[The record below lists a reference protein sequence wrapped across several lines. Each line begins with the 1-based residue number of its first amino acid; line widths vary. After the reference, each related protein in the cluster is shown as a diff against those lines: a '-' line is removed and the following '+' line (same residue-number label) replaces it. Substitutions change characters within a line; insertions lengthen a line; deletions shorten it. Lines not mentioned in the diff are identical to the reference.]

1 MLSAKHIST
10 VKSTIPLLESA
21 GTAITEHFY
30 QRMFAHNPELKHIF
44 NLSHQH
50 SGGQPAA
57 LFNAVAAYAKNI
69 DNLGALSSA
78 VERIAHKHTSFNI
91 QPEHYPIVGH
101 HLLETL
107 RELAPDAFTPEVEEA
122 WAAAYGVLAGIFIDR
137 EATLYHKNENEVGG
151 WKGAREFKIITKTKE
166 SELVTSFVLAP
177 VDDKAVMHFES
188 GQYLGVSVAPINHDY
203 QEIRQYSLSDKP
215 NGKQYRISV
224 KKEAVGVP
232 GVVSNYLHDH
242 VNVGDT
248 IDVYPPAG
256 DFHYKEREAPVVL
269 ISAGVG
275 VTPMQSMLEMLA
287 SKSFAK
293 PVFYLHA
300 CEGVEQHSF
309 NQRVESLGLQL
320 KLEHHTWYRDIGNAN
335 DVVNTTNIHQGF
347 MNLAALKD
355 SLPLTDGDYYLCGP
369 VAFMQFAKQQ
379 LLELGV
385 SDDRIHYEVFGPHSD
400 L

>member
-1 MLSAKHIST
+1 MLSEKHISI
-10 VKSTIPLLESA
+10 VKSTVPLLESA

-30 QRMFAHNPELKHIF
+30 KRMFAHNPELKNIF
-44 NLSHQH
+44 NMSHQH

-69 DNLGALSSA
+69 DNLGALSGA

-107 RELAPDAFTPEVEEA
+107 RELAPDAFTPDVEEA
-122 WAAAYGVLAGIFIDR
+122 WGAAYGVLAGIFIDR
-137 EATLYHKNENEVGG
+137 EATLYHRSATEVGG
-151 WKGAREFKIITKTKE
+151 WQGARKFEVIEKTSE

-177 VDDKAVMHFES
+177 EDGEVVIDFES

-203 QEIRQYSLSDKP
+203 QEMRQYSLSDKP

-224 KKEAVGVP
+224 KREAIGVP

-242 VNVGDT
+242 IHVGDSVD
-248 IDVYPPAG
+248 IYPPAG
-256 DFHYKEREAPVVL
+256 DFHYEEREAPVVL

-309 NQRVESLGLQL
+309 NQRVEALGKSLDLQ
-320 KLEHHTWYRDIGNAN
+320 HHTWYRDITKSNE
-335 DVVNTTNIHQGF
+335 VVADSNIHQGF
-347 MNLAALKD
+347 MNFATVRD
-355 SLPLTDGDYYLCGP
+355 SLPIDNGDYYLCGP

-385 SDDRIHYEVFGPHSD
+385 KSDRIHYEVFGPHAS

>member
-1 MLSAKHIST
+1 MLSEKHISI
-10 VKSTIPLLESA
+10 VKSTVPLLESA

-30 QRMFAHNPELKHIF
+30 KRMFNHNPELKHIF

-69 DNLGALSSA
+69 DNLGALSAA

-107 RELAPDAFTPEVEEA
+107 RELAPDAFTPDVEEA
-122 WAAAYGVLAGIFIDR
+122 WGAAYGVLAGIFIDR
-137 EATLYHKNENEVGG
+137 EATLYHRSANEVGG
-151 WKGAREFKIITKTKE
+151 WQGARVFNIIEKTTE
-166 SELVTSFVLAP
+166 SELVCSFVLAP
-177 VDDKAVMHFES
+177 VDGKAVIDFEP
-188 GQYLGVSVAPINHDY
+188 GQYLGLCVEPID
-203 QEIRQYSLSDKP
+203 QEYREMRQYSLSDKP
-215 NGKQYRISV
+215 NGQQYRISV
-224 KKEAVGVP
+224 KREAIGTP

-242 VNVGDT
+242 MNVGDS

-256 DFHYKEREAPVVL
+256 DFHYEEREAPVVL

-287 SKSFAK
+287 AKSFAK

-309 NQRVESLGLQL
+309 NQRVETLGRSLDLQ
-320 KLEHHTWYRDIGNAN
+320 HHTWYRDIAKSN
-335 DVVNTTNIHQGF
+335 DVADVSNIHQGF
-347 MNLAALKD
+347 MNFASVRD
-355 SLPLTDGDYYLCGP
+355 SLPIDDGDYYLCGP

-385 SDDRIHYEVFGPHSD
+385 KSDRIHYEVFGPHAS

>member
-1 MLSAKHIST
+1 MLSEKHISI

-30 QRMFAHNPELKHIF
+30 KRMFAHNPELKDIF
-44 NLSHQH
+44 NMSHQRT
-50 SGGQPAA
+50 GGQPAA

-69 DNLGALSSA
+69 DNLGALSGA

-107 RELAPDAFTPEVEEA
+107 RELAPDAFTPDVEEA
-122 WAAAYGVLAGIFIDR
+122 WGAAYAVLAGIFIDR
-137 EATLYHKNENEVGG
+137 EATLYHRSANQVGG
-151 WKGAREFKIITKTKE
+151 WQGARAFTVIEKNKE

-177 VDDKAVMHFES
+177 QDGKAVIDFEA
-188 GQYLGVSVAPINHDY
+188 GQYLGLSVAPSNHQY
-203 QEIRQYSLSDKP
+203 QEMRQYSLSDKP

-224 KKEAVGVP
+224 KREATAIP

-242 VNVGDT
+242 VQIGDN

-256 DFHYKEREAPVVL
+256 DFHYEEREAPVVL

-300 CEGVEQHSF
+300 CESVEQHSF
-309 NQRVESLGLQL
+309 NQRVEALSQRLNLQ
-320 KLEHHTWYRDIGNAN
+320 HHTWYRDIAKAN
-335 DVVNTTNIHQGF
+335 EAVNSANVHQGF

-355 SLPLTDGDYYLCGP
+355 SLPLDYGDYYLCGP

-385 SDDRIHYEVFGPHSD
+385 SGDRIHYEVFGPHSD

>member
-1 MLSAKHIST
+1 MLSELHISI

-21 GTAITEHFY
+21 GSHITEHFY
-30 QRMFAHNPELKHIF
+30 QRLFNHNPELKHIF
-44 NLSHQH
+44 NLSHQQT
-50 SGGQPAA
+50 GGQPVA

-69 DNLGALSSA
+69 DNLGALTST

-107 RELAPDAFTPEVEEA
+107 RELAPDDFTPEVEEA
-122 WAAAYGVLAGIFIDR
+122 WGAAYAVLAGIFIER
-137 EATLYHKNENEVGG
+137 EGALYHKRANDNGG
-151 WKGAREFKIITKTKE
+151 WQGARQFTVSEKKTE
-166 SELVTSFVLAP
+166 SALVTSFVLSP
-177 VDDKAVMHFES
+177 TDGQTVIDFEP
-188 GQYLGVSVAPINHDY
+188 GQYLGICVAPDQQQY
-203 QEIRQYSLSDKP
+203 REIRQYSLSDKP

-224 KKEAVGVP
+224 KREALNIP

-242 VNVGDT
+242 IHIGDS

-287 SKSFAK
+287 ANAFSN

-300 CEGVEQHSF
+300 CESVEQHSF
-309 NQRVESLGLQL
+309 NQRVEELSLQL
-320 KLEHHTWYRDIGNAN
+320 DLQHHTWYRDIAQSNQ
-335 DVVNTTNIHQGF
+335 VSELSNIHQGF
-347 MNLAALKD
+347 MNFATLRNQ
-355 SLPLTDGDYYLCGP
+355 LPIEHGDYYLCGP
-369 VAFMQFAKQQ
+369 VPFMQFAQQQ

-385 SDDRIHYEVFGPHSD
+385 DTQRIHYEVFGPHAS

>member
-69 DNLGALSSA
+69 DNLGALSGA
-78 VERIAHKHTSFNI
+78 VERIAHKHTSFDI
-91 QPEHYPIVGH
+91 KPEHYPIVGH

-107 RELAPDAFTPEVEEA
+107 RELAPDAFTPDVEEA

-137 EATLYHKNENEVGG
+137 EATLYHRNATEVGG
-151 WKGAREFKIITKTKE
+151 WKGAREFKVIAKTKE

-177 VDDKAVMHFES
+177 VDDNAVIDFES

-242 VNVGDT
+242 VNIDDT

-256 DFHYKEREAPVVL
+256 DFHYEEREAPVVL

-309 NQRVESLGLQL
+309 NQRVKSLGLQL

-379 LLELGV
+379 LLALGV

>member
-30 QRMFAHNPELKHIF
+30 KRMFKHNPELKHIF

-69 DNLGALSSA
+69 DNLGALSGA

-91 QPEHYPIVGH
+91 QAEHYPIVGH

-107 RELAPDAFTPEVEEA
+107 RELAPDAFTAEVEEA

-137 EATLYHKNENEVGG
+137 EATLYHRNENTPGG
-151 WKGAREFKIITKTKE
+151 WKGARQFEVVAKTKE
-166 SELVTSFVLAP
+166 SDLVTSFTLAP
-177 VDDKAVMHFES
+177 TDKQAVIDFES
-188 GQYLGVSVAPINHDY
+188 GQYLGISVAPINHDY

-232 GVVSNYLHDH
+232 GVVSNYLHEQ
-242 VNVGDT
+242 VNIGDK

-256 DFHYKEREAPVVL
+256 DFHYEEREAPVVL

-287 SKSFAK
+287 AKSFAK

-300 CEGVEQHSF
+300 CESVEQHSF
-309 NQRVESLGLQL
+309 NQRVEQLGLLLNLQQ
-320 KLEHHTWYRDIGNAN
+320 HTWYRDIANA
-335 DVVNTTNIHQGF
+335 DEAIAAANIHQGF

-355 SLPLTDGDYYLCGP
+355 SLPLNDGDYYLCGP

-385 SDDRIHYEVFGPHSD
+385 SNERIHYEVFGPHSD

>member
-1 MLSAKHIST
+1 MLSEKHISI

-30 QRMFAHNPELKHIF
+30 QRMFSHNPELKHIF

-69 DNLGALSSA
+69 DNLGALSVA

-107 RELAPDAFTPEVEEA
+107 RELAPDAFTADVEEA
-122 WAAAYGVLAGIFIDR
+122 WGAAYGVLAGIFIDR
-137 EATLYHKNENEVGG
+137 EATLYHKSATEIGG
-151 WKGAREFKIITKTKE
+151 WQGAREFKVTEKTPE
-166 SELVTSFVLAP
+166 SELVTSFVLTP
-177 VDDKAVMHFES
+177 VDLKEIIGFES
-188 GQYLGVSVAPINHDY
+188 GQYLGVRVAPTGHEY
-203 QEIRQYSLSDKP
+203 QEMRQYSLSNKH
-215 NGKQYRISV
+215 NGQDYRISV
-224 KKEAVGVP
+224 KKEAIGTP
-232 GVVSNYLHDH
+232 GVVSNYLHDS
-242 VNVGDT
+242 VNIGD
-248 IDVYPPAG
+248 ILEVFPPAG
-256 DFHYKEREAPVVL
+256 DFHYVERNAPVVL
-269 ISAGVG
+269 VSAGVG
-275 VTPMQSMLEMLA
+275 LTPMQSMLEMLA
-287 SKSFAK
+287 SKECPQ

-309 NQRVESLGLQL
+309 AKRVETLSSQLNLQ
-320 KLEHHTWYRDIGNAN
+320 HHTWYRDIANPSEFESNAN
-335 DVVNTTNIHQGF
+335 VQQGF
-347 MNLAALKD
+347 MNLAALK
-355 SLPLTDGDYYLCGP
+355 STLPIEDGDYYLCGP

-379 LLELGV
+379 LLTLGV
-385 SDDRIHYEVFGPHSD
+385 ANGRIHYEVFGPHSE

>member
-69 DNLGALSSA
+69 DNLGALSGA

-107 RELAPDAFTPEVEEA
+107 RELAPDAFTPDVEEA

-137 EATLYHKNENEVGG
+137 EAMLYHRNENQIGG
-151 WKGAREFKIITKTKE
+151 WKGARTFKVIAKTKE

-177 VDDKAVMHFES
+177 VDEQAVIHFEA
-188 GQYLGVSVAPINHDY
+188 GQYLGVSVAPVNHDY

-224 KKEAVGVP
+224 KKEALGVP

-242 VNVGDT
+242 VNVDDK

-256 DFHYKEREAPVVL
+256 DFHYEEREAPVVL

-287 SKSFAK
+287 AKSFSK

-320 KLEHHTWYRDIGNAN
+320 KLQQHTWYRDIANPDETINAAN
-335 DVVNTTNIHQGF
+335 VHQGF
-347 MNLAALKD
+347 MNLTPLKS
-355 SLPLTDGDYYLCGP
+355 SLPLDDGDYYLCGP

-379 LLELGV
+379 LLQLGV
-385 SDDRIHYEVFGPHSD
+385 SDDRIHYEVFGPHSE

>member
-69 DNLGALSSA
+69 DNLGALSGA

-107 RELAPDAFTPEVEEA
+107 RELAPDAFTPDVEEA

-137 EATLYHKNENEVGG
+137 EATLYHRNETEAGG
-151 WKGAREFKIITKTKE
+151 WKGAREFKVIAKTKE

-177 VDDKAVMHFES
+177 VDDKAVIDFES

-224 KKEAVGVP
+224 KKEAMGVP

-256 DFHYKEREAPVVL
+256 DFHYEEREAPVVL

-335 DVVNTTNIHQGF
+335 DVINTANIHQGF

-379 LLELGV
+379 LLALGV

>member
-1 MLSAKHIST
+1 MLSEKHIT
-10 VKSTIPLLESA
+10 IVKSTVPLLETA

-30 QRMFAHNPELKHIF
+30 KRLFDHNPELKNIF
-44 NLSHQH
+44 NMSHQKT
-50 SGGQPAA
+50 GGQPAA

-107 RELAPDAFTPEVEEA
+107 RELAPDAFTPDVEEA
-122 WAAAYGVLAGIFIDR
+122 WGAAYGVLAGIFIDR
-137 EATLYHKNENEVGG
+137 EATLYHRSATEIGG
-151 WKGAREFKIITKTKE
+151 WQGARQFKIIDKTPE

-177 VDDKAVMHFES
+177 EDGKAVIDFES
-188 GQYLGVSVAPINHDY
+188 GQYLGVSVAPINHEY
-203 QEIRQYSLSDKP
+203 QEMRQYSLSDKP

-224 KKEAVGVP
+224 KREAIGIP

-242 VNVGDT
+242 VHIGD
-248 IDVYPPAG
+248 IVDIYPPAG
-256 DFHYKEREAPVVL
+256 DFHYKERESPVVL

-287 SKSFAK
+287 SKSFSK

-309 NQRVESLGLQL
+309 NERVEKLSQSLNLQ
-320 KLEHHTWYRDIGNAN
+320 HHTWYRDIAKSN
-335 DVVNTTNIHQGF
+335 DVSADSNIHQGF
-347 MNLAALKD
+347 MNFATVRD
-355 SLPLTDGDYYLCGP
+355 SLPIDNGDYYLCGP

-385 SDDRIHYEVFGPHSD
+385 TDDRIHYEVFGPHAS